1 MRKKCLV
8 LFVTLGLFVL
18 AGFAQAADDAKSE
31 TDETETVTMEEV
43 VVTATKTD
51 EKRKDI
57 PNSVIIKDSYD
68 IKESPAKTLGEFLSN
83 ETGVDLRT
91 YGNYGGAA
99 EELQIRG
106 MSSNGTQIFVNGLNV
121 NSPSL
126 STADI
131 GRIPLNSI
139 ERIEVVKGSGSLLYG
154 SGAMGGTVN
163 IITKR
168 PERDKMDLKARAGYG
183 SENTYEVSAEQGM
196 FALGNFGYYLTAT
209 QRETDGFRDNSDLTH
224 NDISGNLILDKGDIL
239 DISIYGDY
247 IDREYGVPLV
257 TPPGGT
263 QPFVSNG
270 VVIYNEESAS
280 LVNKGADKDSHLVLN
295 IKSKPS
301 DLLGIMLRGD
311 LTNLE
316 NFNENH
322 YSGLTGTKA
331 WVRNKV
337 IGTEG
342 NIDIQPMEGAGLL
355 LGAEYKG
362 YDWEA
367 SQVNMN
373 ASGVEVPGSELIS
386 TKDIH
391 TTGTYAEAR
400 YRPSDYV
407 KFIGGLRHER
417 HSIVD
422 SENVYRLGIIGN
434 PWKHTTLKANYGTH
448 FATPSINDLFWLDD
462 GFMKG
467 NPNLKAEN
475 GYHYDITVEH
485 AMTDNRLFFEFTYFN
500 WDIKDKIR
508 WEEDPSDPNILGF
521 GGYWKPQNLDT
532 YYGKGLEIGA
542 KIGPFYSFELSLD
555 YTYLNAEEE
564 YIGGVRRQGLYKPEH
579 LFKGTLSY
587 WTDFDLTANMI
598 IRYVGDRPGH
608 YASKTATEPDY
619 IHYSYWTMD
628 LNFNQKLFDHW
639 ILTLEGTNLFDK
651 EYDTYNEYF
660 FAQSTFVTTRSPY
673 PGAGRSVFFSVSYEY

>member
-337 IGTEG
+337 IEGTTLVAPCTWNVPAPETTA
-342 NIDIQPMEGAGLL
+342 PPTVTMLRPP
-355 LGAEYKG
+355 
-362 YDWEA
+362 
-367 SQVNMN
+367 STVNML
-373 ASGVEVPGSELIS
+373 ALPLDSTLKLTSCEFSLIIIWVFCIFIRLCRTPS
-386 TKDIH
+386 AITLMSK
-391 TTGTYAEAR
+391 
-400 YRPSDYV
+400 RPSSSPAV
-407 KFIGGLRHER
+407 
-417 HSIVD
+417 
-422 SENVYRLGIIGN
+422 
-434 PWKHTTLKANYGTH
+434 
-448 FATPSINDLFWLDD
+448 
-462 GFMKG
+462 
-467 NPNLKAEN
+467 
-475 GYHYDITVEH
+475 
-485 AMTDNRLFFEFTYFN
+485 
-500 WDIKDKIR
+500 
-508 WEEDPSDPNILGF
+508 
-521 GGYWKPQNLDT
+521 
-532 YYGKGLEIGA
+532 
-542 KIGPFYSFELSLD
+542 
-555 YTYLNAEEE
+555 
-564 YIGGVRRQGLYKPEH
+564 
-579 LFKGTLSY
+579 TLSAIVPMV
-587 WTDFDLTANMI
+587 ANVV
-598 IRYVGDRPGH
+598 RALP
-608 YASKTATEPDY
+608 ASSWSK
-619 IHYSYWTMD
+619 
-628 LNFNQKLFDHW
+628 FN
-639 ILTLEGTNLFDK
+639 
-651 EYDTYNEYF
+651 
-660 FAQSTFVTTRSPY
+660 
-673 PGAGRSVFFSVSYEY
+673 